1 MTKFVDEIWILKV
14 NRSLLFRC
22 LGIVASSVLMWP
34 SPLFLF
40 ANVSGMLQVM
50 SWSSGLH
57 GQHPMWRS
65 EWLNLTWCS
74 ISIETYWNQVCCPL
88 FCLMFSIWSY
98 LGCLIP
104 VWYISKSCIGAC
116 ALMQKQGTPRICWIE
131 LPVGSCCYLG
141 LLQQRNWGGN
151 WLLTCGRNYRYI
163 LVTYWVVTGH
173 VTSCAPK
180 RAPFSKGLE
189 ATSMSYAA
197 VVGCLGWFLPLNRWN
212 NLSKAVD
219 QRVKL
224 ISPKAF
230 AHGAA
235 RRWQQVLELQAW
247 IWKVWV
253 WVKS

>member
-57 GQHPMWRS
+57 GQHPMWKS

-116 ALMQKQGTPRICWIE
+116 ALMQKQGTPRICWIS
-131 LPVGSCCYLG
+131 PVGSSVIWVCFNKKLRWELATHLWEELQVHPGHLLSCDRSCDLMCPKKGSVFQRPWSNFHELCCG
-141 LLQQRNWGGN
+141 GGVSWMVPAFEQVKQPVKSRRSAGETHQSKGFRTWGSTALAASAG
-151 WLLTCGRNYRYI
+151 
-163 LVTYWVVTGH
+163 VTGLD
-173 VTSCAPK
+173 
-180 RAPFSKGLE
+180 LE
-189 ATSMSYAA
+189 GVS
-197 VVGCLGWFLPLNRWN
+197 
-212 NLSKAVD
+212 LS
-219 QRVKL
+219 
-224 ISPKAF
+224 
-230 AHGAA
+230 
-235 RRWQQVLELQAW
+235 
-247 IWKVWV
+247 
-253 WVKS
+253 